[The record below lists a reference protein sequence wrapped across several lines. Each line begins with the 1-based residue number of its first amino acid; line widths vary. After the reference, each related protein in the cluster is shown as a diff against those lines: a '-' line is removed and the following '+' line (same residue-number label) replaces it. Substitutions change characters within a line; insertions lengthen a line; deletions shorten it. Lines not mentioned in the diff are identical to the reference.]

1 MDDMPVLIAINI
13 ETKNPKLLPRKNY
26 FTNLVIL
33 EVHGRLIHAG
43 VSHTLSYLRQEFWLP
58 KGRAEVRRVLLQ
70 CVICN
75 RHHDQ
80 DYFKQESCHC
90 CP

>member
-1 MDDMPVLIAINI
+1 MFTALKDNKKHSLINQLGLKKDNHGILRCYGQYASADTNI

-43 VSHTLSYLRQEFWLP
+43 
-58 KGRAEVRRVLLQ
+58 A
-70 CVICN
+70 
-75 RHHDQ
+75 
-80 DYFKQESCHC
+80 
-90 CP
+90 